1 MKKEI
6 IINLSLL
13 NLNVFTFSGIEK
25 LVKKELKKLGY
36 DTDNIIIDSDCM
48 FSYDMTCLIAS
59 FTEIID

>member
-1 MKKEI
+1 MKKEV
-6 IINLSLL
+6 IINLSIL
-13 NLNVFTFSGIEK
+13 NLNVFRFSGVET
-25 LVKKELKKLGY
+25 LAKKELRKLGY